1 MRRLSK
7 FRNEI
12 AVRHRKIIIQR
23 SLYWWRRLPP
33 AVRCWYD
40 LDDMVAEVQLYVVSN
55 SHRYDPARGKDV
67 TFCWHLA
74 DNCCRKILLRYQ
86 TQSRGI
92 KVVRLDDGTV
102 EYHSMSVPLD
112 EDLTRVLADSAGNPM
127 ELEQSKLA
135 LQDLMIDAS
144 SRALDLL
151 AGFLCGC
158 LPAKLP
164 QDAVR
169 DLCKAAAGRCTAEDF
184 RRVRQCVEVK

>member
-1 MRRLSK
+1 MPRLSK

-12 AVRHRKIIIQR
+12 AVRHRGIIAQR

-33 AVRCWYD
+33 AVQCWYD
-40 LDDMVAEVQLYVVSN
+40 LDDMIAEVQLYVISR
-55 SHRYDPARGKDV
+55 SDRYDPARGKDV

-92 KVVRLDDGTV
+92 KAVQLEDGTT
-102 EYHSMSVPLD
+102 EYRNMSVPLD
-112 EDLTRVLADSAGNPM
+112 EDLTRVLADSAPSPM
-127 ELEQSKLA
+127 ELDQSKSA

-151 AGFLCGC
+151 AGFLSGC
-158 LPAKLP
+158 LPVKLP

-169 DLCKAAAGRCTAEDF
+169 DLRKAAVGRCTAEDF
-184 RRVRQCVEVK
+184 RRVRQCVEVR